1 MFFKKK
7 KNYELI
13 SNEIYQKIV
22 KFSRN
27 KIFYTKYKVPDTI
40 DGRFDMLVLITI
52 IVVFRLSK
60 IKNDGIKLSQ
70 NIFDVVFRD
79 LDFSLRE
86 LGAGDVSVSNNMKKL
101 ISSYMGRQKVYLNA
115 FKNYNKD
122 LLALAFKNNIY
133 RNNKQKKDLII
144 LLSTNIFKINKK
156 LDVIEDK
163 KILNGEFDFKDCH
176 L

>member
-7 KNYELI
+7 IYETI
-13 SNEIYQKIV
+13 SNDIYQKIV

-60 IKNDGIKLSQ
+60 IKNDGINLSQ

-101 ISSYMGRQKVYLNA
+101 ISSYMGRQKVYLKA
-115 FKNYNKD
+115 FKNYDID

-156 LDVIEDK
+156 LDVIDDK
-163 KILNGEFDFKDCH
+163 KILNGDFDFEDC
-176 L
+176 LL

>member
-7 KNYELI
+7 KYETI
-13 SNEIYQKIV
+13 SNDIYQKIV

-60 IKNDGIKLSQ
+60 IKEEGIKLSQ
-70 NIFDVVFRD
+70 KIFDIIFKD

-86 LGAGDVSVSNNMKKL
+86 LGAGDVSVANNMKKL
-101 ISSYMGRQKVYLNA
+101 ISSYMGRQKIYLKA
-115 FKNYNKD
+115 FKNDDEKF
-122 LLALAFKNNIY
+122 LAMAFKNNIF
-133 RNNKQKKDLII
+133 RNNDQKENLI
-144 LLSTNIFKINKK
+144 LLLSINIFKINKK
-156 LDVIEDK
+156 LDLIDDK
-163 KILNGEFDFKDCH
+163 KILEGNFEF
-176 L
+176 

>member
-7 KNYELI
+7 KYEIL
-13 SNEIYQKIV
+13 SNDIYQKIV

-40 DGRFDMLVLITI
+40 DGRFDMLVLISI
-52 IVVFRLSK
+52 IVTFRLSK
-60 IKNDGIKLSQ
+60 IKDEGINLSQ
-70 NIFDVVFRD
+70 NIFDVIFRD

-101 ISSYMGRQKVYLNA
+101 ISSYMGRQKVYLEA
-115 FKNYNKD
+115 FKNYD
-122 LLALAFKNNIY
+122 EDILALAFKNNIF
-133 RNNKQKKDLII
+133 RNNKQKKDLIL
-144 LLSTNIFKINKK
+144 LLSTNILSINKK
-156 LDVIEDK
+156 LDLIEDK
-163 KILNGEFDFKDCH
+163 KILDGDFDFKVCH

>member
-7 KNYELI
+7 KYEII

-52 IVVFRLSK
+52 VIVFRLSK
-60 IKNDGIKLSQ
+60 IKDEGVELSQ
-70 NIFDVVFRD
+70 KVFDIIFKD

-86 LGAGDVSVSNNMKKL
+86 LGAGDVSVANNMKKL
-101 ISSYMGRQKVYLNA
+101 ISSYMGRQKVYTKS
-115 FKNYNKD
+115 FKNNDEK
-122 LLALAFKNNIY
+122 LLALAFKNNIF
-133 RNNKQKKDLII
+133 RNKGPKNNLI
-144 LLSTNIFKINKK
+144 LLLSVNFIKIKNN
-156 LDVIEDK
+156 LNLIEDQ
-163 KILNGEFDFKDCH
+163 KILNGDFEFSDS
-176 L
+176 LL

>member
-7 KNYELI
+7 KYETVP
-13 SNEIYQKIV
+13 NDIYQKIV

-60 IKNDGIKLSQ
+60 IKDEGIKLSQ
-70 NIFDVVFRD
+70 QVFDIVFKD

-86 LGAGDVSVSNNMKKL
+86 LGAGDVSVANNMKKL
-101 ISSYMGRQKVYLNA
+101 ISSYMGRQKIYLKA
-115 FKNYNKD
+115 FKND
-122 LLALAFKNNIY
+122 DEMFLAMAFKNNIF
-133 RNNKQKKDLII
+133 RNNDQKENLI
-144 LLSTNIFKINKK
+144 LLLSRNIFKINKK
-156 LDVIEDK
+156 LNLIDDE
-163 KILNGEFDFKDCH
+163 KILEGDFEF
-176 L
+176 